1 MLSINYN
8 SASRNA
14 VNQVGNAQTGIA
26 KAMNALSTGNRIN
39 SAADD
44 VAGSAMASRM
54 QVQSN
59 SLDTAV
65 TNANMGVNLIQTMDG
80 AMKETEELLQ
90 RMTKLTEMSKNDAY
104 SIQDRDMMDQE
115 FGALSGELD
124 RNAQSANYNGI
135 SLINNAG
142 NTAAKTIFDQNISKG
157 VTFAADAK
165 MSISIDGTALTKT
178 IDFTANEKLSAD
190 DIVGKINQALKG
202 KGANATLNS
211 AGNLIIKSD
220 TRVSSDG
227 KITTPATS
235 AITIT
240 DAPKELNST
249 TKPTNIPGK
258 AGFGDIVINVGSSG
272 NKYDNIYLKTVDLSA
287 EGLGLKGASLTNSTG
302 LDETLSTLKA
312 ALDTVTEQRSHL
324 GASQKRLTFA
334 SDNLQNVKNNTDAS
348 LSSIEDTDYAATTMQ
363 LAKEK
368 VLNSASQAMLG
379 QSNQMQSEVT
389 QLLK

>member
-1 MLSINYN
+1 
-8 SASRNA
+8 
-14 VNQVGNAQTGIA
+14 
-26 KAMNALSTGNRIN
+26 
-39 SAADD
+39 
-44 VAGSAMASRM
+44 
-54 QVQSN
+54 
-59 SLDTAV
+59 
-65 TNANMGVNLIQTMDG
+65 
-80 AMKETEELLQ
+80 
-90 RMTKLTEMSKNDAY
+90 
-104 SIQDRDMMDQE
+104 MMDQE

-157 VTFAADAK
+157 VTFAVDAK
-165 MSISIDGTALTKT
+165 MNISIDGTALTKT

-211 AGNLIIKSD
+211 AGHLIIKSD

-227 KITTPATS
+227 TTTTPATS

-240 DAPKELNST
+240 DAPKELDST